1 MGAEES
7 RPENSDVQPEAD
19 VSTESASADVSQ
31 PVEDQAAEAQPKV
44 AEESKPQEAVASS
57 AAEDAATSKEAS
69 SESAEPPVVAET
81 SDGQSG
87 DAPKPAS
94 DTGDAPKAKVET
106 VKRKL
111 KLNPS
116 GAVGS
121 AKAVPNLAADGSE
134 EGAAAPAALMDDSA
148 PKNPVEVPKVDPSL
162 DAEMEAE
169 IEAAMASGELGN
181 ANAGVVVT
189 GDEALETDTPV
200 SEETLEPGM
209 RVNGRIQSIHGD
221 DVFLDLGVRSPATTP
236 VRQFEKGKKPE
247 VGQLIEVVIDRI
259 DAEEGLI
266 YVNLPR
272 GVRKISGNWD
282 SITVGQVVD
291 CIVDKTN
298 KGGLEVTV
306 SNMRA
311 FLPASQVDL
320 YYIEDLKPYVGEK
333 LRVQITDVNPKKR
346 NLVVSR
352 RACLV
357 EERKLAAEELWQKI
371 AEGDTYTGTVKNMKN
386 YGAFVD
392 IGGLD
397 GFLHIGEISWSR
409 IKHPS
414 EVLKEGQQVEVTVTN
429 VDREKKRIGL
439 GMRQLSQNPWL
450 AAMEK
455 YSKGTKV
462 TGKVTRTTAF
472 GAFIEL
478 EPAVEGLVH
487 ISELDH
493 KRVGRVADVL
503 KEGQTVE
510 TQVLEVD
517 PDRQRISLSLKALIE
532 KPKEEKTVVEDAAP
546 YQRKRKGPLRGG
558 TSKQEATGGG
568 LFGSP
573 KDFG

>member
-19 VSTESASADVSQ
+19 ASTEAAAVEVS
-31 PVEDQAAEAQPKV
+31 AAEAEAETNATEEAKSEAAAVSPASEDV
-44 AEESKPQEAVASS
+44 AE
-57 AAEDAATSKEAS
+57 SKEAS
-69 SESAEPPVVAET
+69 SESAKDSTSKEQPSDVPKPDAKT
-81 SDGQSG
+81 SD
-87 DAPKPAS
+87 
-94 DTGDAPKAKVET
+94 DTKAKVET

-116 GAVGS
+116 TAAGS
-121 AKAVPNLAADGSE
+121 AKAVPNLAADE
-134 EGAAAPAALMDDSA
+134 NQEGAAAPAALMDDSA
-148 PKNPVEVPKVDPSL
+148 PKNPVEVPQVDPSL

-169 IEAAMASGELGN
+169 IEAAMASGEIGN
-181 ANAGVVVT
+181 VNAGVVVT
-189 GDEALETDTPV
+189 GDEASETDTPI

-221 DVFLDLGVRSPATTP
+221 DVFLDLGVRSPATTA

-282 SITVGQVVD
+282 AITVGQVVD
-291 CIVDKTN
+291 CVVDKTN

-306 SNMRA
+306 SNIRA

-371 AEGDTYTGTVKNMKN
+371 AEGDTYSGTVKNMKN
-386 YGAFVD
+386 YGAFID

-414 EVLKEGQQVEVTVTN
+414 EVLKEGQQVEVAVIS

-450 AAMEK
+450 AVMEK

-503 KEGQTVE
+503 KEGQTIE

-517 PDRQRISLSLKALIE
+517 PDRQRISLSLKALVE
-532 KPKEEKTVVEDAAP
+532 KPQEEKTVVEDAAP

-558 TSKQEATGGG
+558 TSKQEASGGG